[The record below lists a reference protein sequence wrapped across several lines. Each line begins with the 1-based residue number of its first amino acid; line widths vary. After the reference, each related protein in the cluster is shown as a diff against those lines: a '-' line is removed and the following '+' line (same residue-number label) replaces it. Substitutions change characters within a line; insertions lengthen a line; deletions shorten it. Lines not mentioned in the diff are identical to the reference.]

1 MSSADFNQNAWLRR
15 IGYTGPRTSTL
26 TVLRDVIAAHT
37 TTIPFENL
45 DVLLG
50 RVPKLDLGSLQAK
63 LIDRRRG
70 GYCFE
75 QNTLFQAGLR
85 SLGFTVSSLIAR
97 VIRGMAEDAVRPETH
112 MILRVDLPEGPFLAD
127 VGFGVQT
134 PTAPMPFRANVPQ
147 DTPHETMRLFPVGEE
162 LVLQARLGDA
172 WKNIYR
178 LSPRHRLPVDFEV
191 ANWFVATHSGSP
203 FISNMIATR
212 PGAHGARNTLFN
224 GRFNIR
230 RKSGEVEKTMVDG
243 AESLRSVLA
252 ETFGVELD
260 GTDLDDAIDAVDRA
274 GNRGV
279 VHPLFV

>member
-1 MSSADFNQNAWLRR
+1 M
-15 IGYTGPRTSTL
+15 
-26 TVLRDVIAAHT
+26 
-37 TTIPFENL
+37 
-45 DVLLG
+45 LLG

-63 LIDRRRG
+63 LIDQRRG
-70 GYCFE
+70 GYCFD

-97 VIRGMAEDAVRPETH
+97 VIRGLAEDAVRPESH
-112 MILRVDLPEGPFLAD
+112 MALRVDLPEGPFLAD
-127 VGFGVQT
+127 VGSGVQT

-147 DTPHETMRLFPVGEE
+147 DTPHDTMRLFPVGEE

-178 LSPRHRLPVDFEV
+178 LSPRHRLPVDYEV
-191 ANWFVATHSGSP
+191 ANWFVATHSASP

-212 PGAHGARNTLFN
+212 PGAHGVRNTLFN

-230 RKSGEVEKTMVDG
+230 RKSGEVERTMVNG
-243 AESLRSVLA
+243 VESLRTVLA
-252 ETFGVELD
+252 ETFGLELT
-260 GTDLDDAIDAVDRA
+260 GTDLEDAIEAVDRV

-279 VHPLFV
+279 VHPFFV